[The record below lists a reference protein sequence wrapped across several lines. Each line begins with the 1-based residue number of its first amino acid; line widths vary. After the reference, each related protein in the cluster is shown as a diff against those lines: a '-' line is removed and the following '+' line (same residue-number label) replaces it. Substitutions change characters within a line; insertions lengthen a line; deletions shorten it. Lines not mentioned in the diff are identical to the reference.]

1 MKPVVLFLV
10 LVAAG
15 DAAACIG
22 STPVGPDADSASPA
36 AKAPLAAAPIRNTT
50 VVHVP
55 FFVQGSGGQPPTSAS
70 SPLFEARKGNP
81 ILAPD
86 GHQVTLGEFNAVE
99 GTASVQ
105 CVSRGTHVTLQLSH
119 LVPRGV
125 YTIWN
130 LVFKEPGFEPTFAN
144 LIGLGAIGS
153 PLGAENGFRASA
165 SGEGAI
171 SAITPAGPLSM
182 RGSIGACAPLDHFE
196 WHVVGTY
203 HIDGQSHG
211 PAPGP
216 DGTAV
221 EQFGFIFKR

>member
-1 MKPVVLFLV
+1 MKAVALFLAF

-15 DAAACIG
+15 ATACTG
-22 STPVGPDADSASPA
+22 STPLGPDTDSSAGKVPPA
-36 AKAPLAAAPIRNTT
+36 TAPIRNTT
-50 VVHVP
+50 IVHVP
-55 FFVQGSGGQPPTSAS
+55 FFIKAAGGQPPTSAS

-86 GHQVTLGEFNAVE
+86 GHAVTLGEFNAVE
-99 GTASVQ
+99 GSASVQ
-105 CVSRGTHVTLQLSH
+105 CVARGTLVTLQLSH
-119 LVPRGV
+119 LIPRGV

-144 LIGLGAIGS
+144 LVGLGAIGS
-153 PLGAENGFRASA
+153 PAGTENVFRASA
-165 SGEGAI
+165 SGEGAVA
-171 SAITPAGPLSM
+171 AITQPGPLSAM
-182 RGSIGACAPLDHFE
+182 GSIGACAPTDHFE
-196 WHVVGTY
+196 WHVVGAY

-211 PAPGP
+211 PVLGP